1 MLVSLNT
8 LLKKLGFFKAYVEL
22 QYHKALLR
30 QNFQKLTIAKIKIQ
44 FLYKVTNKSSAFYFK
59 HCQQLFINTI
69 ITETDFNYLNLIV
82 S

>member
-44 FLYKVTNKSSAFYFK
+44 FLYKVTNKSSAFK
-59 HCQQLFINTI
+59 HCQQLFINTT